1 MGKIMRSTS
10 PLIIFLLSF
19 LGATKA
25 ATEDCDKVKAEF
37 DECAKDAYEDYKK
50 AFQAGNDGRPDWMA
64 RKSCNYMTAAVEE
77 CGDKL
82 VGECNTCEE
91 VTNMKD
97 EQLKKVLKNVKSSV
111 KEWDTN
117 KCPATKA
124 HMERVRALEK
134 GETIEAKCK
143 SAVNDN
149 LENAPGGVAATALTV
164 SVLSALFL
172 PLFA

>member
-1 MGKIMRSTS
+1 MWQ
-10 PLIIFLLSF
+10 LSF
-19 LGATKA
+19 YVRVKMMSSTLPLFVCLFSFLNISQA
-25 ATEDCDKVKAEF
+25 AVDECDKVRAEF
-37 DECAKDAYEDYKK
+37 DQCAKKAYEDYKN
-50 AFQAGNDGRPDWMA
+50 AFQAGDDGRPDWMA
-64 RKSCNYMTAAVEE
+64 RKSCNYMTAAVEK

-111 KEWDTN
+111 KEWDSN

-124 HMERVRALEK
+124 HMERMKALEK

-143 SAVNDN
+143 SPVDDN
-149 LENAPGGVAATALTV
+149 MDNAATALTA
-164 SVLSALFL
+164 SVLSAL
-172 PLFA
+172 

>member
-1 MGKIMRSTS
+1 MRSTL
-10 PLIIFLLSF
+10 PLLVFLLSF
-19 LGATKA
+19 FAATKA
-25 ATEDCDKVKAEF
+25 AEDCEKVRAEF
-37 DECAKDAYEDYKK
+37 DECAQKAYEDYKN
-50 AFQAGNDGRPDWMA
+50 AFQAGDDGRPDWMA

-82 VGECNTCEE
+82 VGACNTCEE
-91 VTNMKD
+91 VTVMKD
-97 EQLKKVLKNVKSSV
+97 EQLKKVLQNVKSSV

-124 HMERVRALEK
+124 HMERVKALEK

-149 LENAPGGVAATALTV
+149 LDGGVATAALTV
-164 SVLSALFL
+164 SA
-172 PLFA
+172 

>member
-1 MGKIMRSTS
+1 MG
-10 PLIIFLLSF
+10 LLSF
-19 LGATKA
+19 FCAAKA
-25 ATEDCDKVKAEF
+25 AKEDCDKVREEF
-37 DECAKDAYEDYKK
+37 DQCAQKAYEDYKK
-50 AFQAGNDGRPDWMA
+50 AFQAGDDGRPDWMA

-82 VGECNTCEE
+82 VGKCNTCEE
-91 VTNMKD
+91 VTTMKD
-97 EQLKKVLKNVKSSV
+97 EQLKKVLKNVQSSV

-124 HMERVRALEK
+124 HMERMKALEK
-134 GETIEAKCK
+134 GETIEATCK
-143 SAVNDN
+143 SSVDDN
-149 LENAPGGVAATALTV
+149 VVDAPGGVATTTLTV

>member
-1 MGKIMRSTS
+1 MRSML
-10 PLIIFLLSF
+10 PLPFFFLSF
-19 LGATKA
+19 FGATKA
-25 ATEDCDKVKAEF
+25 SNEECDKVRAEF
-37 DECAKDAYEDYKK
+37 DQCAKKAYEDYKK
-50 AFQAGNDGRPDWMA
+50 AFQAGDDGRPDWMA
-64 RKSCNYMTAAVEE
+64 RKSCNYMTAAVEG

-91 VTNMKD
+91 VTAMKD

-111 KEWDTN
+111 NEWDTN

-124 HMERVRALEK
+124 HMERVKALEK

-143 SAVNDN
+143 PSVDDN
-149 LENAPGGVAATALTV
+149 VEGGVATAALTV

-172 PLFA
+172 LLLA

>member
-1 MGKIMRSTS
+1 MRSTL
-10 PLIIFLLSF
+10 PLLVFLLSF
-19 LGATKA
+19 FAATKA
-25 ATEDCDKVKAEF
+25 AEDCEKVRAEF
-37 DECAKDAYEDYKK
+37 DECAQKAYEDYKN
-50 AFQAGNDGRPDWMA
+50 AFQAGDDGRPDWMA

-91 VTNMKD
+91 VTAMKD
-97 EQLKKVLKNVKSSV
+97 EQLKKVLQNVKSSV

-124 HMERVRALEK
+124 HMERVKALEK

-143 SAVNDN
+143 SPVDDN
-149 LENAPGGVAATALTV
+149 IDGGVAPAALTV

-172 PLFA
+172 PLLA

>member
-1 MGKIMRSTS
+1 MRSIL
-10 PLIIFLLSF
+10 PLLVFLLSF
-19 LGATKA
+19 DASKA
-25 ATEDCDKVKAEF
+25 ADENCEKVRAEF
-37 DECAKDAYEDYKK
+37 DECAQKAYEDYKT
-50 AFQAGNDGRPDWMA
+50 AFQAGDDGRPDWMA

-91 VTNMKD
+91 VTAMKD
-97 EQLKKVLKNVKSSV
+97 EQLKKVLQNVKSSV

-124 HMERVRALEK
+124 HMERVKALEK

-143 SAVNDN
+143 SSVDDN
-149 LENAPGGVAATALTV
+149 LDGGVAPAALTV

-172 PLFA
+172 PLLA

>member
-1 MGKIMRSTS
+1 MRSTL
-10 PLIIFLLSF
+10 PLLVFLLF
-19 LGATKA
+19 FFGASKA
-25 ATEDCDKVKAEF
+25 AEDCERVRAEF
-37 DECAKDAYEDYKK
+37 DQCAKKAYEDYKK
-50 AFQAGNDGRPDWMA
+50 AFQAGDDGRPDWMA
-64 RKSCNYMTAAVEE
+64 RKSCNYMTAAVEG

-91 VTNMKD
+91 VTAMKD
-97 EQLKKVLKNVKSSV
+97 EQLKKVLQNVKSSV

-124 HMERVRALEK
+124 HMERMKALEN

-143 SAVNDN
+143 SSVDANVED
-149 LENAPGGVAATALTV
+149 GVATAALTV

-172 PLFA
+172 PLLA

>member
-1 MGKIMRSTS
+1 MRSTL
-10 PLIIFLLSF
+10 PLLVFLLSF
-19 LGATKA
+19 FAATKA
-25 ATEDCDKVKAEF
+25 AEDCEKVKAEF
-37 DECAKDAYEDYKK
+37 DECAQKAYEDYKN
-50 AFQAGNDGRPDWMA
+50 AFQAGDDGRPDWMA

-82 VGECNTCEE
+82 VGTCNTCEE
-91 VTNMKD
+91 VTALKD

-124 HMERVRALEK
+124 HMERVKALEK

-143 SAVNDN
+143 SSVNDN
-149 LENAPGGVAATALTV
+149 VEGGVASTTLTA
-164 SVLSALFL
+164 SVLSAFL
-172 PLFA
+172 LP